1 MSSGTVIA
9 QIIPMLATLVLSRI
23 YTPNEMGE
31 WGVFSSYASVLAVI
45 GCLRYDNA
53 IVKPLRITDSYN
65 LAFASIFIALFFTL
79 LLYLIVAFID
89 VFDLTGGLSLHK
101 TTMYILPLYVFCLL
115 LIQVL
120 GNLANKNKRYRAWA
134 ISSIGRSFTQAT
146 SRIVLGYSSFTS
158 IGLVLGA
165 GLGTLFSVS
174 FLSVNIR
181 VKYFFLHAFSFK
193 KICYLLQQYRDFPKY
208 DLLSNLLNSV
218 SSNIPVIILSYFFL
232 EDVVGYFSMA
242 LSLLFIPMSII
253 GTSLG
258 QLYYRNACEL
268 YGKKEP
274 LNELTKKI
282 FIPTYIGCGVF
293 MLILMWVGEFI
304 FAFLLG
310 SEWAKVGRYVTYMSL
325 WLLMVT
331 SISPISCIFYVM
343 NKQKV
348 NVCFNIVGLFI
359 RISALL
365 IGGYYVHS
373 SDWSIILFGIV
384 GFIFFVVQGMYI
396 KKITNI
402 VFSNHIL
409 IYLFALTVVLLISY
423 IWKVLLWLN

>member
-1 MSSGTVIA
+1 MIRLLVISKNEFIRNLLTLSSGTVIA

-181 VKYFFLHAFSFK
+181 VKYFFLH
-193 KICYLLQQYRDFPKY
+193 
-208 DLLSNLLNSV
+208 
-218 SSNIPVIILSYFFL
+218 
-232 EDVVGYFSMA
+232 
-242 LSLLFIPMSII
+242 
-253 GTSLG
+253 
-258 QLYYRNACEL
+258 
-268 YGKKEP
+268 
-274 LNELTKKI
+274 
-282 FIPTYIGCGVF
+282 
-293 MLILMWVGEFI
+293 
-304 FAFLLG
+304 
-310 SEWAKVGRYVTYMSL
+310 
-325 WLLMVT
+325 
-331 SISPISCIFYVM
+331 
-343 NKQKV
+343 
-348 NVCFNIVGLFI
+348 
-359 RISALL
+359 
-365 IGGYYVHS
+365 
-373 SDWSIILFGIV
+373 
-384 GFIFFVVQGMYI
+384 
-396 KKITNI
+396 
-402 VFSNHIL
+402 VFSSL
-409 IYLFALTVVLLISY
+409 CIYI
-423 IWKVLLWLN
+423 